1 MNPRRWF
8 SGFANWVRRKH
19 VMWLVVPYLVAS
31 ALSTFPSLEGVICL
45 FLEWLVFGF
54 VVTAW
59 RLGG

>member
-1 MNPRRWF
+1 
-8 SGFANWVRRKH
+8 
-19 VMWLVVPYLVAS
+19 MWLVVPYLVAS

-59 RLGG
+59 RMGG